1 MKKYYPLFVLF
12 AVAWLFSS
20 CGGDTKSPSVDA
32 STPAISLPTPSSSS
46 NPASPEPTNSEPT
59 NSEPAPE
66 PTPSPSVETPSPPSS
81 VKISPAYAAAQT
93 LVVRGRAASTNYSRD
108 AFGSAWKDVDR
119 NGCDTR
125 NDILQRDF
133 TTVVLKSGT
142 GNCKVIGG
150 TWTDPYSNESYTF
163 TKAPSGAQI
172 DHVVSLK
179 NAWQMGAD
187 LWTDQMRVEYAN
199 DPLNLQVTIASLNQ
213 QKSDSNAASWLPP
226 HKPGRCSFIAR
237 QVAVK
242 AKWKLYVTE
251 SEKEVFLSILSKSEC
266 AAVTLPK

>member
-1 MKKYYPLFVLF
+1 MKKYYPLFALF

-20 CGGDTKSPSVDA
+20 CGSNGNPPAGATTSPSA
-32 STPAISLPTPSSSS
+32 STPSLSTAPASPSPMPSSS
-46 NPASPEPTNSEPT
+46 ASVE
-59 NSEPAPE
+59 
-66 PTPSPSVETPSPPSS
+66 PSPTESVANPSS
-81 VKISPAYAAAQT
+81 TPTGKVTAALEVAKS
-93 LVVRGRAASTNYSRD
+93 LKVRGRSASTDYSRE
-108 AFGSAWKDVDR
+108 AFGSAWKDVDQ

-133 TTVVLKSGT
+133 TTSILKSGT

-163 TKAPSGAQI
+163 TQAPSGAQI
-172 DHVVSLK
+172 DHVVALK

-187 LWTDQMRVEYAN
+187 LWTDQMRVEFAN
-199 DPLNLQVTIASLNQ
+199 DPLNLRVTIASLNR

-226 HKPGRCSFIAR
+226 YKPGRCSFIAR

-251 SEKEVFLSILSKSEC
+251 SEKEVFLSILGKSEC
-266 AAVTLPK
+266 KTVALPK